1 VTEFRTD
8 WFTFPVSTEVAALV
22 VDILEEL
29 LGRNGLPLPE
39 AVARINA
46 QWGGLDMT
54 SPTDISLHETGFFW
68 ATVMLYEE
76 PISDWWEGAD
86 RSAWTRRPAPPVDSG
101 CWTVS
106 GARG

>member
-1 VTEFRTD
+1 MTEFRTD
-8 WFTFPVSTEVAALV
+8 WLVFPVSAEVAALV
-22 VDILEEL
+22 VDVVEEL
-29 LGRNGLPLPE
+29 VGRNELSLEE

-68 ATVMLYEE
+68 ATVMLYEQ
-76 PISDWWEGAD
+76 PIPDWWEGAD
-86 RSAWTRRPAPPVDSG
+86 RSSWTRSPAPPADSG

-106 GARG
+106 EARG

>member
-1 VTEFRTD
+1 VTEFRTE
-8 WFTFPVSTEVAALV
+8 WFMFRMSTQVAALV
-22 VDILEEL
+22 IDILEEL
-29 LGRNGLPLPE
+29 LGRNGLPLSE
-39 AVARINA
+39 AVARING
-46 QWGGLDMT
+46 QWGHIDMT

-76 PISDWWEGAD
+76 PIPDWGEGTD

-106 GARG
+106 GAR